1 MQTGS
6 ANRQLVF
13 GRLRIA
19 EDALAPAGD
28 AVRPGMADN
37 TGMTISLR
45 GQAATLTTFDLERI
59 RNGCSHALVP
69 DQPAACGYRY
79 FDLGGGATPFYLR
92 RLAAG
97 PILGS
102 VTLAAPI
109 ELTSGDEAER
119 GARALARVGVSIG
132 MATIPWERLF
142 DQDLCGGVW
151 ADLIRQALEAIS
163 ELEVLEVDAGP
174 ICSAGL

>member
-1 MQTGS
+1 LES
-6 ANRQLVF
+6 ANHQLVS
-13 GRLRIA
+13 GRLRIVWN
-19 EDALAPAGD
+19 ALAPQGD
-28 AVRPGMADN
+28 ALGRRQADN
-37 TGMTISLR
+37 EGMTNSLR
-45 GQAATLTTFDLERI
+45 RPASTLTTFDLDRI
-59 RNGCSHALVP
+59 RNGCSHVLVP
-69 DQPAACGYRY
+69 DQPAAGGYRY

-92 RLAAG
+92 RLSAG

-119 GARALARVGVSIG
+119 GARALAKVGVSIG
-132 MATIPWERLF
+132 MANIPWNRLF

-163 ELEVLEVDAGP
+163 ELETLERDECP
-174 ICSAGL
+174 ICSAGD

>member
-1 MQTGS
+1 MF
-6 ANRQLVF
+6 R
-13 GRLRIA
+13 RLRIVWH
-19 EDALAPAGD
+19 ALALAGD
-28 AVRPGMADN
+28 APRPAMAEN
-37 TGMTISLR
+37 VGMTNSLR
-45 GQAATLTTFDLERI
+45 KQASTLTTLDLERI
-59 RNGCSHALVP
+59 HSGCSHALVP
-69 DQPAACGYRY
+69 DQPVACGYRY
-79 FDLGGGATPFYLR
+79 FDLGGGAAPFYLR

-119 GARALARVGVSIG
+119 GARALAKVGVSIG
-132 MATIPWERLF
+132 MASIPWERLF

-151 ADLIRQALEAIS
+151 ADLIRQALEAIADL
-163 ELEVLEVDAGP
+163 ELLEYDDCP